1 MSDPNVHFG
10 TITVIILTYN
20 EEKNIAQALDSVVGW
35 ADDIFILDSF
45 SSDKTLDI
53 ASKYKCNIAQ
63 NNFKNYADQR
73 NYALDQIP
81 IETSWVFFL
90 DADEWLPDKLKE
102 EISELI
108 KSNRE
113 ENGYYVK
120 WRLMWMGGWIKRG
133 YYPTWILRL
142 FRYGKAYC
150 EERAVN
156 EHLIVDGKIGYLQ
169 NDFIHEDQKAL
180 SEWINKHNKYAT
192 REALELYK
200 NYKNLHQKEIG
211 DRLFGTQA
219 ERKRWIR
226 HKIWNKLPPLIRPI
240 LYFIYRY
247 FLAGGFLDGKNAFI
261 YHFLQALW
269 FPMLIDIKFLEI
281 KRKAKTINL
290 NKKNSS

>member
-156 EHLIVDGKIGYLQ
+156 EHLIVDGKIG
-169 NDFIHEDQKAL
+169 
-180 SEWINKHNKYAT
+180 
-192 REALELYK
+192 
-200 NYKNLHQKEIG
+200 
-211 DRLFGTQA
+211 
-219 ERKRWIR
+219 
-226 HKIWNKLPPLIRPI
+226 
-240 LYFIYRY
+240 
-247 FLAGGFLDGKNAFI
+247 
-261 YHFLQALW
+261 
-269 FPMLIDIKFLEI
+269 
-281 KRKAKTINL
+281 
-290 NKKNSS
+290 